1 MSSVSFPGVHRL
13 PAVLAVLC
21 ILTTMLDS
29 GGEIGLRLF
38 GLAGLLLLCIRQPA
52 SPVQWKTLLIWLGFV
67 LLLAPSII
75 RASFAGVELKNIIIW
90 TYPFLAFPVIYFVA
104 RSSRITSDHFVWA
117 GLYFA
122 LIIIALF
129 MGRITGDASLMWL
142 NEKLTS
148 GASGFFNQKQVF
160 FQDAMPV
167 VYFQGT
173 LSLVFVSILAFG
185 RGYYLAFF
193 LMLVALVLA
202 PSRFGVTVSL
212 GFAYLLVL
220 ARLASWSRRI
230 ALLAV
235 TLGAVLIAGLFAPSG
250 YVDMFDGDSSGSI
263 VRLGHVQSLLETF
276 NNDISKLILGS
287 GPGSSF
293 YSSGFHDYTDN
304 IEISQLELIRKFGI
318 GFFIVFSGLLSA
330 LFVALWRKGRKPHA
344 MAIAAHFL
352 VATSNPVLL
361 TAVFLLYFST
371 ALIETEN

>member
-1 MSSVSFPGVHRL
+1 MSSLSLPGMHRL
-13 PAVLAVLC
+13 RTVLAVLC
-21 ILTTMLDS
+21 ILSTMLDS

-38 GLAGLLLLCIRQPA
+38 GLAGLLILCIGQPA
-52 SPVQWKTLLIWLGFV
+52 SPFQWKILLIWLGVVV
-67 LLLAPSII
+67 LLIPSIV
-75 RASFAGVELKNIIIW
+75 RASFAGIELKSIIIW
-90 TYPFLAFPVIYFVA
+90 TYPFLAFPMIYFVA
-104 RSSRITSDHFVWA
+104 RSAGLKVDHFVWA
-117 GLYFA
+117 GLFFA

-129 MGRITGDASLMWL
+129 VGRITGDASLMWL

-185 RGYYLAFF
+185 RGYYIAFF
-193 LMLVALVLA
+193 LMLVALILA

-220 ARLASWSRRI
+220 ARLGTWPRRTVLM
-230 ALLAV
+230 AL
-235 TLGAVLIAGLFAPSG
+235 TLGVVLIAGLFAPSG
-250 YVDMFDGDSSGSI
+250 YVNMFDGESAGSL

-276 NNDISKLILGS
+276 DDDISKLLLGS

-293 YSSGFHDYTDN
+293 YSSGFGEYTDN

-318 GFFIVFSGLLSA
+318 GFFIVLTGLITAVS
-330 LFVALWRKGRKPHA
+330 FALWRKGRRPHA
-344 MAIAAHFL
+344 MAVAAHFL

>member
-1 MSSVSFPGVHRL
+1 MSSFAPPGIHRL
-13 PAVLAVLC
+13 RAVLAVLC

-38 GLAGLLLLCIRQPA
+38 GLAGLLLLCIGQTA
-52 SPVQWKTLLIWLGFV
+52 SPFRWKTLLVWLGV
-67 LLLAPSII
+67 VALLVPSIL
-75 RASFAGVELKNIIIW
+75 RASFAGIELKNIIIW

-104 RSSRITSDHFVWA
+104 RSARLNSDHFVWA
-117 GLYFA
+117 GLCFS

-129 MGRITGDASLMWL
+129 VGRITGDASLMWL

-148 GASGFFNQKQVF
+148 DASGFFNQKQVF

-185 RGYYLAFF
+185 RGYYLAFL

-220 ARLASWSRRI
+220 TRLGTWSSRLT
-230 ALLAV
+230 LLAL
-235 TLGAVLIAGLFAPSG
+235 TLGAVLLGGLFAPAG
-250 YVDMFDGDSSGSI
+250 YIDMFDGDSSGSV
-263 VRLGHVQSLLETF
+263 VRLGHVQSLLDTF
-276 NNDISKLILGS
+276 NNDISKFILGS

-318 GFFIVFSGLLSA
+318 GFFIVFTGLLAA